1 MLMKYYLIHIG
12 GEYMINKIMMNI
24 LQISM
29 KKKLKK
35 TNMIKININTK
46 IIVKDNLNNKANFI
60 KSYGKKL
67 MINLT
72 RSNFSILN

>member
-1 MLMKYYLIHIG
+1 
-12 GEYMINKIMMNI
+12 MINKIMMTI
-24 LQISM
+24 LEISM
-29 KKKLKK
+29 KKKLIK

>member
-1 MLMKYYLIHIG
+1 
-12 GEYMINKIMMNI
+12 MINKIMIII

-29 KKKLKK
+29 KKKLIK